1 MSANG
6 WLQILLYSLA
16 ILAVT
21 KSLVNIQLGEVI
33 FGNVGAEANRRN
45 TREIG

>member
-6 WLQILLYSLA
+6 WPQILLYSLA

-21 KSLVNIQLGEVI
+21 KALVNIQLGEVI
-33 FGNVGAEANRRN
+33 FVWCRHRDQQE
-45 TREIG
+45 EHS

>member
-6 WLQILLYSLA
+6 RLQILSLT

-21 KSLVNIQLGEVI
+21 KPLVNIHLGEVI
-33 FGNVGAEANRRN
+33 FGGVGAEANRRDV
-45 TREIG
+45 REIG

>member
-6 WLQILLYSLA
+6 WPQILLYSLA

-21 KSLVNIQLGEVI
+21 KPLVNIHLGEVI
-33 FGNVGAEANRRN
+33 FRGVGAETNRRDV
-45 TREIG
+45 REIG